1 MKRSEAYKWLSEQ
14 LGLPTEYTH
23 IGMFNPET
31 CAKVVDVSKKY
42 LETMRFALRK
52 QDKIKAH
59 FEPHGDE
66 MLNRIK
72 ESLTRYFSADRSD
85 FPSRA
90 ARPDPAPARKPASQR
105 RHVTGRNKQ
114 INVKATDETIQLFYD
129 ITDELGQPMGA
140 VLDLA
145 LRALARE
152 RGI

>member
-1 MKRSEAYKWLSEQ
+1 MSERANPFAG
-14 LGLPTEYTH
+14 LGTE
-23 IGMFNPET
+23 FENRPPA
-31 CAKVVDVSKKY
+31 AKPD
-42 LETMRFALRK
+42 TALI
-52 QDKIKAH
+52 DAIA
-59 FEPHGDE
+59 E
-66 MLNRIK
+66 
-72 ESLTRYFSADRSD
+72 RSD

-90 ARPDPAPARKPASQR
+90 ARPDVAPSRKTASQR

-129 ITDELGQPMGA
+129 VADELGQPLGA

>member
-1 MKRSEAYKWLSEQ
+1 MSERANPFADLGTEFEKRP
-14 LGLPTEYTH
+14 PTVKPDV
-23 IGMFNPET
+23 GM
-31 CAKVVDVSKKY
+31 
-42 LETMRFALRK
+42 
-52 QDKIKAH
+52 I
-59 FEPHGDE
+59 DE
-66 MLNRIK
+66 L
-72 ESLTRYFSADRSD
+72 ADRSD

-90 ARPDPAPARKPASQR
+90 ARPDSAPARKPASQR

-129 ITDELGQPMGA
+129 ITDEIGQPMGA